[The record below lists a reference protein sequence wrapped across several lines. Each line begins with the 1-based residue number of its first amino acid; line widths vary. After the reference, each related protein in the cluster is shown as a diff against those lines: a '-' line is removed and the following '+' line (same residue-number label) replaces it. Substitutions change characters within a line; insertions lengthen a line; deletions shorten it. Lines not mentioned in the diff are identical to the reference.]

1 MPSAGKST
9 GGWKITETAM
19 ITNFEEYT
27 ATLTTYERDM
37 IVPLLANELK
47 TRVGAKHAI
56 RNKDLCRMFTVR
68 GYQGVTEARVRK
80 CINYIRINGLVPH
93 LIANSHG
100 YFCATSI
107 EQVETY
113 IESLDQRAKAIWAM
127 RAALNREL
135 SGKLF
140 I

>member
-1 MPSAGKST
+1 
-9 GGWKITETAM
+9 M
-19 ITNFEEYT
+19 ITNFEDYT

-37 IVPLLANELK
+37 LVPLLAAFLK
-47 TRVGAKHAI
+47 TRVGAKYAV
-56 RNKDLCRMFTVR
+56 RNKEMCRMFTEK
-68 GYQGVTEARVRK
+68 GYQGLTEARVRK

-107 EQVETY
+107 EQVENY

-127 RAALNREL
+127 RSALNREL

-140 I
+140 L

>member
-37 IVPLLANELK
+37 IVPLLAEELK
-47 TRVGAKHAI
+47 TRVGAKYAI

>member
-1 MPSAGKST
+1 
-9 GGWKITETAM
+9 M
-19 ITNFEEYT
+19 ITNFEDYT

-37 IVPLLANELK
+37 LVPLLAAYLK
-47 TRVGAKHAI
+47 TRVGAKYAV
-56 RNKDLCRMFTVR
+56 RNKEMCRMFTEK
-68 GYQGVTEARVRK
+68 GYQGLTEARVRK

-93 LIANSHG
+93 LIANSRG

-127 RAALNREL
+127 RSALNREL

-140 I
+140 L

>member
-1 MPSAGKST
+1 
-9 GGWKITETAM
+9 M
-19 ITNFEEYT
+19 ITNFEDYT

-37 IVPLLANELK
+37 IVPMLTNELK
-47 TRVGAKHAI
+47 TRVGAKNAI
-56 RNKDLCRMFTVR
+56 RNKELCKMFDTL
-68 GYQGVTEARVRK
+68 GYQNITEARIRK

-93 LIANSHG
+93 LIANSRG
-100 YFCATSI
+100 YFCATSV

>member
-1 MPSAGKST
+1 MAGTKLT
-9 GGWKITETAM
+9 HAI

-27 ATLTTYERDM
+27 ATLSSYERDM
-37 IVPLLANELK
+37 IVPMLVNELK

-56 RNKDLCRMFTVR
+56 RNKELCQLLTEKV
-68 GYQGVTEARVRK
+68 YQKLTEARVRK
-80 CINYIRINGLVPH
+80 YINYIRINGLVPH

-107 EQVETY
+107 EQAEAY

-127 RAALNREL
+127 RAALKRDL

>member
-1 MPSAGKST
+1 
-9 GGWKITETAM
+9 M
-19 ITNFEEYT
+19 ITNFEDYT

-37 IVPLLANELK
+37 LVPLLAAYLK
-47 TRVGAKHAI
+47 TRVGAKYAV
-56 RNKDLCRMFTVR
+56 RNKEMCRMFTEK
-68 GYQGVTEARVRK
+68 GYQGLTEARVRK

-107 EQVETY
+107 EQVENY

-127 RAALNREL
+127 RSALNREL

-140 I
+140 L

>member
-1 MPSAGKST
+1 
-9 GGWKITETAM
+9 M
-19 ITNFEEYT
+19 INNFEEYT
-27 ATLTTYERDM
+27 ASLSTYERDM
-37 IVPLLANELK
+37 IVPLLVGYLR
-47 TRVGAKHAI
+47 TRVGAKYAV
-56 RNKDLCRMFTVR
+56 RKKDLCRMFTER
-68 GYQGVTEARVRK
+68 GYQGLTEARVRK

-113 IESLDQRAKAIWAM
+113 IESLDQRATAIWAM
-127 RAALNREL
+127 RSALQREL

-140 I
+140 L

>member
-1 MPSAGKST
+1 
-9 GGWKITETAM
+9 M
-19 ITNFEEYT
+19 ITNFEDYT

-37 IVPLLANELK
+37 LVPLLAAYLK
-47 TRVGAKHAI
+47 TRVGAKYAV
-56 RNKDLCRMFTVR
+56 RNKEMCRMFTEK
-68 GYQGVTEARVRK
+68 GYQGLTEARVRK

-127 RAALNREL
+127 RSALNREL

-140 I
+140 L

>member
-1 MPSAGKST
+1 
-9 GGWKITETAM
+9 M
-19 ITNFEEYT
+19 ITNFEDYT

-37 IVPLLANELK
+37 LVPLLAAYLK
-47 TRVGAKHAI
+47 TRVGAKYAV
-56 RNKDLCRMFTVR
+56 RNKEMCRMFTEK
-68 GYQGVTEARVRK
+68 GYQGLTEARVRK

-107 EQVETY
+107 EQVQTY
-113 IESLDQRAKAIWAM
+113 MESLDQRAKAIWAM
-127 RAALNREL
+127 RSALNREL

-140 I
+140 L

>member
-1 MPSAGKST
+1 MDIG
-9 GGWKITETAM
+9 
-19 ITNFEEYT
+19 
-27 ATLTTYERDM
+27 ATLTTREAG
-37 IVPLLANELK
+37 IVLRRLNTISRL
-47 TRVGAKHAI
+47 TDDR
-56 RNKDLCRMFTVR
+56 RNKDLCRMFTER
-68 GYQGVTEARVRK
+68 GYQGLTEARVRK

>member
-1 MPSAGKST
+1 
-9 GGWKITETAM
+9 M

-37 IVPLLANELK
+37 IVPLLAEELK
-47 TRVGAKHAI
+47 TRVGAKYAI
-56 RNKDLCRMFTVR
+56 RNKELCRMFAVR
-68 GYQGVTEARVRK
+68 GYQGVTEARIRK
-80 CINYIRINGLVPH
+80 CINYIRVNGLVPH

-107 EQVETY
+107 EQAETY
-113 IESLDQRAKAIWAM
+113 IESLEQRAKAIWAM
-127 RAALNREL
+127 RAALKRDL

>member
-1 MPSAGKST
+1 
-9 GGWKITETAM
+9 M
-19 ITNFEEYT
+19 ITNFEDYT

-37 IVPLLANELK
+37 LVPLLAAYLK
-47 TRVGAKHAI
+47 TRVGAKYAV
-56 RNKDLCRMFTVR
+56 RNKEMCRMFTEK
-68 GYQGVTEARVRK
+68 GYQGLTEARVRK

-113 IESLDQRAKAIWAM
+113 IESPDQRAKAIWAM
-127 RAALNREL
+127 RSALNREL

-140 I
+140 L